1 MAFKKN
7 KLRAVFWMI
16 ILFAILTGTYYWL
29 SFRFFINLTRFWLVG
44 IILSFALVFILHK
57 ILKLWKVP
65 IVIIGLDL
73 IYHYNFTSI
82 GEVAITYYLIEIP
95 FIILTILFTIWIYIF
110 YKLKKG
116 IEVSD

>member
-1 MAFKKN
+1 M
-7 KLRAVFWMI
+7 
-16 ILFAILTGTYYWL
+16 
-29 SFRFFINLTRFWLVG
+29 
-44 IILSFALVFILHK
+44 
-57 ILKLWKVP
+57 
-65 IVIIGLDL
+65 IIGLDL